1 MLAWAII
8 IPILALIMLV
18 FGWVA
23 AQEVRDKH

>member
-1 MLAWAII
+1 MIAWAII

-23 AQEVRDKH
+23 AREVRDKH

>member
-1 MLAWAII
+1 MIAWAII

-23 AQEVRDKH
+23 AQEVRDKP